1 MPRIKNWKLTL
12 RNAWQDEQLRHKPRP
27 KVHENHDNTNCS
39 EWLALLLKFKSR
51 RALLRLARTVLNKP
65 TGENEGEK
73 NGKEKQKKGKRQKSP
88 RAEKSRQQSW

>member
-1 MPRIKNWKLTL
+1 MTTQIVQSGWPCYEKL
-12 RNAWQDEQLRHKPRP
+12 
-27 KVHENHDNTNCS
+27 
-39 EWLALLLKFKSR
+39 KSR